1 MCVCV
6 CDCLRTHALR
16 IASADKI
23 NLRCIN
29 TSTVIVILCYSL
41 STGTLL
47 IALDLHGT
55 GVSTS
60 GAKAFLDVLKYNT
73 TIEVLDLRR
82 NPLIGESLN
91 CVSVVGVSMC
101 TKTHTLVSHLIVC
114 LWWESRCALKHTR
127 W

>member
-1 MCVCV
+1 M
-6 CDCLRTHALR
+6 CLRTNALK
-16 IASADKI
+16 ITSVDKI

-29 TSTVIVILCYSL
+29 TLIIIVILCYSL

-47 IALDLHGT
+47 TALDMHGT

-82 NPLIGESLN
+82 NPLIGESLS
-91 CVSVVGVSMC
+91 CVAVVGVSMC
-101 TKTHTLVSHLIVC
+101 TKTHTLVSLSHMH
-114 LWWESRCALKHTR
+114 S
-127 W
+127 